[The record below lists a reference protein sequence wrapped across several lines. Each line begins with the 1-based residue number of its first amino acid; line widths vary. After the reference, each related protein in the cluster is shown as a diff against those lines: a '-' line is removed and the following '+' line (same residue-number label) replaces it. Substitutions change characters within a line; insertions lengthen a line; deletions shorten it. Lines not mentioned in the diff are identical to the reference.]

1 MSLRR
6 KIYEVIEVADK
17 DDRDSLIYDRFM
29 LVCIAASIVPLCFK
43 ETNALFIWLDRA
55 TVTVFIVDYLL
66 RWWTADLKY
75 GKSGKWAFLR
85 YPFSFFGIVD
95 LLSILPSLTMLSSGF
110 KLFRLF
116 RLNKALKA
124 LKFLR
129 YSHSFELILNVI
141 KRERRA
147 LAAVCVLAGG
157 YIALSALIMFQVEPD
172 SFDTF
177 FDAIYWA
184 VVTLTTVGYGDIYP
198 TSEIGRIVSMT
209 SSFMGIAIVAL
220 PTGIITAGYMRE
232 LSRENGSKLNKEDR
246 TMEIRTATMSDL
258 DAVAAV
264 EAECFPVA
272 EAATKEEFA
281 ERIKYY
287 GDHFWLMFEGDKL
300 IAFLDG
306 FVTDEPDLTDEMY
319 AKASMH
325 DENGAWQMLFGLNT
339 LPEYRKNGYAGELLH
354 RAVEDARKQGRKG
367 AVLTCKQR
375 LVDYYA
381 KFGFVDEG
389 VTDKSVHGGVVWHQM
404 RITF

>member
-6 KIYEVIEVADK
+6 KIYEVIEAADK

-75 GKSGKWAFLR
+75 EKSGKWAFLR

-141 KRERRA
+141 KREKRA

-177 FDAIYWA
+177 FRRHLLGGRHTDDRRLWRHLSDERDRPHREHD
-184 VVTLTTVGYGDIYP
+184 VV
-198 TSEIGRIVSMT
+198 
-209 SSFMGIAIVAL
+209 
-220 PTGIITAGYMRE
+220 
-232 LSRENGSKLNKEDR
+232 
-246 TMEIRTATMSDL
+246 
-258 DAVAAV
+258 
-264 EAECFPVA
+264 
-272 EAATKEEFA
+272 
-281 ERIKYY
+281 
-287 GDHFWLMFEGDKL
+287 
-300 IAFLDG
+300 
-306 FVTDEPDLTDEMY
+306 
-319 AKASMH
+319 
-325 DENGAWQMLFGLNT
+325 
-339 LPEYRKNGYAGELLH
+339 
-354 RAVEDARKQGRKG
+354 
-367 AVLTCKQR
+367 
-375 LVDYYA
+375 
-381 KFGFVDEG
+381 
-389 VTDKSVHGGVVWHQM
+389 VHGNRHRCAAHRYHYGWLHARAQP
-404 RITF
+404 

>member
-43 ETNALFIWLDRA
+43 ETNALFVWLDRA

-75 GKSGKWAFLR
+75 EKSGKWAFLR

-147 LAAVCVLAGG
+147 CGGVCAGG
-157 YIALSALIMFQVEPD
+157 RVY
-172 SFDTF
+172 
-177 FDAIYWA
+177 
-184 VVTLTTVGYGDIYP
+184 
-198 TSEIGRIVSMT
+198 
-209 SSFMGIAIVAL
+209 
-220 PTGIITAGYMRE
+220 
-232 LSRENGSKLNKEDR
+232 
-246 TMEIRTATMSDL
+246 
-258 DAVAAV
+258 
-264 EAECFPVA
+264 
-272 EAATKEEFA
+272 
-281 ERIKYY
+281 
-287 GDHFWLMFEGDKL
+287 
-300 IAFLDG
+300 
-306 FVTDEPDLTDEMY
+306 
-319 AKASMH
+319 
-325 DENGAWQMLFGLNT
+325 
-339 LPEYRKNGYAGELLH
+339 
-354 RAVEDARKQGRKG
+354 RAVGAHHVSGGARQ
-367 AVLTCKQR
+367 L
-375 LVDYYA
+375 
-381 KFGFVDEG
+381 
-389 VTDKSVHGGVVWHQM
+389 
-404 RITF
+404 